1 MDCYIMIILRILYP
15 YQQMLMIDETIDS
28 ITRSTPASRG
38 RKFKN
43 ERPIEQKTECRCAT
57 PAVLQKKKIDVSG
70 CDALAATRHTATA
83 STERGVPVEKI

>member
-1 MDCYIMIILRILYP
+1 MRLLIALQGVRR
-15 YQQMLMIDETIDS
+15 QAGGGS
-28 ITRSTPASRG
+28 
-38 RKFKN
+38 FKN

-57 PAVLQKKKIDVSG
+57 PAVLQKPFFDVSV